1 MTPKIMVV
9 ELEGPVQLLMSDY
22 PRLFGDDLRN
32 LLNEYDGEIQN
43 IEFIFKSGYLSEA
56 EYLRLAAR
64 GITSSSDYEG
74 DIHDHL
80 DLEGLDIIKDK
91 EAELIGRIMSH
102 KLGIPYEEWTKPL
115 SGGQGHNESFE
126 EILDCLKDAWWND
139 SKFYLFS
146 YSPDK
151 SRRVL
156 INLVQETNEALYDE
170 ERQKIEVCQETLL
183 QSNSTTFI
191 SCEDNSYTWYF
202 LDESDR
208 KRAGEI
214 SESEISGAV
223 RDFLAQ
229 VEEIEGGPVEA
240 NGKEEQDT
248 DALMSAIN
256 RFISS

>member
-1 MTPKIMVV
+1 
-9 ELEGPVQLLMSDY
+9 MSDY

-32 LLNEYDGEIQN
+32 LLNKYDGEIQN
-43 IEFIFKSGYLSEA
+43 IEFIFKSGYLTEA
-56 EYLRLAAR
+56 EYLRITAR

-80 DLEGLDIIKDK
+80 DLEGLDIIKGK

-115 SGGQGHNESFE
+115 SEGQGQNESLE
-126 EILDCLKDAWWND
+126 EILDHLKDAWWND
-139 SKFYLFS
+139 TKFYLCS

-156 INLVQETNEALYDE
+156 INIVQETNEALYDE
-170 ERQKIEVCQETLL
+170 ERQKIEVYQEMLS
-183 QSNSTTFI
+183 QYNSTTPF
-191 SCEDNSYTWYF
+191 SCVDDTYTWYF
-202 LDESDR
+202 MDESDS
-208 KRAGEI
+208 KRDGEV

-223 RDFLAQ
+223 RDFFTQ
-229 VEEIEGGPVEA
+229 VEEIKGGPVEA

-248 DALMSAIN
+248 DALISAIK
-256 RFISS
+256 RFISSWLRGITVISA